1 MTDLTDK
8 QRDGLIEQY
17 VELVIDNMD
26 IKTMTQVITEQLTD
40 TYQNYSIEELQT
52 QIEVT
57 HDEELYK
64 ELVDNVSYDSET
76 DAASYT

>member
-40 TYQNYSIEELQT
+40 TYQDYSIEELQT

-64 ELVDNVSYDSET
+64 ELVDNVTKPEEN
-76 DAASYT
+76 

>member
-26 IKTMTQVITEQLTD
+26 TKTMTQVITEQLTD
-40 TYQNYSIEELQT
+40 TYQNYSIEELQIQVET
-52 QIEVT
+52 T
-57 HDEELYK
+57 HDKELYK
-64 ELVDNVSYDSET
+64 ELVDNVTNPKEN
-76 DAASYT
+76 

>member
-8 QRDGLIEQY
+8 QRDELIEQY

-40 TYQNYSIEELQT
+40 AYQNYSIEELQT

-57 HDEELYK
+57 HDKELYK
-64 ELVDNVSYDSET
+64 ELVDNVTYDSET

>member
-26 IKTMTQVITEQLTD
+26 IKTMTQVITKQLTD
-40 TYQNYSIEELQT
+40 TYQDYSIEELQT
-52 QIEVT
+52 QVETT
-57 HDEELYK
+57 HDKELYK
-64 ELVDNVSYDSET
+64 ELVDNVTNPEEN
-76 DAASYT
+76 

>member
-26 IKTMTQVITEQLTD
+26 IKTMIQVITEQLTD

-52 QIEVT
+52 QVEVT
-57 HDEELYK
+57 HGKELYK
-64 ELVDNVSYDSET
+64 ELVDNVTKPEEN
-76 DAASYT
+76 

>member
-26 IKTMTQVITEQLTD
+26 TKTMTQVITEQLTD

-52 QIEVT
+52 QIETT
-57 HDEELYK
+57 HDKELYK
-64 ELVDNVSYDSET
+64 ELVDNVTNPKEN
-76 DAASYT
+76 